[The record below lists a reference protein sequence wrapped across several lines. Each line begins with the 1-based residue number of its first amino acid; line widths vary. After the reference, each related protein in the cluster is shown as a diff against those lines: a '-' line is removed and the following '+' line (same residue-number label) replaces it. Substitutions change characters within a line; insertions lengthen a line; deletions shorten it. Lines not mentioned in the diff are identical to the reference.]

1 MAKHYIARTVT
12 ETPAYMQAKIVVPAA
27 ETLHAGQVVVAEELD
42 AGLGYGNWDVYT
54 AKKVADAAKESIA
67 IVLNGG
73 FETLADGRRPDGQ
86 PDYTQYEF
94 KGGEVATTHR
104 LLPETRYEVSVD
116 ACDNTVSAASLKAGD
131 NLIPKAGQYEL
142 TYSAKGTTVTA
153 KNYLT
158 VEAVKYFR
166 LGGQSGAEFA
176 QTMVVRAKAT
186 DATA

>member
-54 AKKVADAAKESIA
+54 AGKVADITTDNIA
-67 IVLNGG
+67 IILNGG

-94 KGGEVATTHR
+94 EGGEVATAHR

-116 ACDNTVSAASLKAGD
+116 ACDSTVGAATLEAGD
-131 NLIPKAGQYEL
+131 NLIPQVGKYEL
-142 TYSAKGTTVTA
+142 KYSKKGTAVTA

-158 VEAVKYFR
+158 IEAVKYFR